1 MPLLS
6 SSSIYCLF
14 FDRIN
19 TKMKQSNR
27 ISPKLQKEKY
37 YRNLTLR
44 NTILHILMFV
54 LPFLLL
60 FFIINMQTSSLIKKQ
75 IYNRLSSSVEENIK
89 TIKTFQYDREI
100 DLKSYSKLNILKI
113 EEVSEYFSFLNLLIK
128 EKKWFDFIII
138 ADLNG
143 NIVLSINLELEA
155 NIATREYF
163 QVSKNGKFY
172 NSGIFYSDILN
183 YPVMI
188 LSYPLMNK
196 NNEIIGILAAA
207 LNLDNFYDLLFD
219 LRTAKTSELF
229 IVNNEGILLSPTK
242 LGGRPLIDKGFY
254 EKEENPHTG
263 EKGIKIHTDY
273 RGQKVLCFYK
283 KLPESNF
290 FLVSEIDFK
299 EAFLPLKRVDKIIL
313 YVVIPF
319 FIILVIISNLYSRRV
334 TSLLRRLTL
343 DLENALSESRAKKKE
358 VDSINI
364 ELRKKAEESERLV
377 QELKSSEEYIRNL
390 IDSISFPVIGLNS
403 SGKITQFNKEAK
415 EFFPIEKLK
424 MGDDIFSVL
433 PWLDYRAIRS
443 ILDEIISNRIPQ
455 KIAQRKQE
463 KGKNIEYYDLY
474 FFPIEVEKKEVTGIT
489 LLIENV
495 TERKKLREQL
505 AEYEKLSALS
515 QLAMGAAHEINNPLL
530 GISSYLE
537 IISEETENIKDK
549 KEIELVLENVYRIS
563 ETIRGLLSF
572 ARPTPPQFAKVNIN
586 KLIDETLSFL
596 RHQPIFRKLKATKEL
611 ATSLPPIT
619 ADFNQIRQVLINMFI
634 NAAQSMPNE
643 GKLHVKTSKVK
654 FKEFIQIDISDTGEG
669 IPLENIK
676 KIFDPFFTT
685 KKSQGTGLGLSI
697 SQSFIK
703 NHNGYINLK
712 SELNK
717 GTTFS
722 IFLPI
727 RQEGRVLIK
736 NEETIS

>member
-1 MPLLS
+1 
-6 SSSIYCLF
+6 
-14 FDRIN
+14 
-19 TKMKQSNR
+19 
-27 ISPKLQKEKY
+27 
-37 YRNLTLR
+37 
-44 NTILHILMFV
+44 
-54 LPFLLL
+54 
-60 FFIINMQTSSLIKKQ
+60 MQTSSLIKKQ
-75 IYNRLSSSVEENIK
+75 IYNRLSCSVEENIK

-113 EEVSEYFSFLNLLIK
+113 EEVSEYLSFLKLLII
-128 EKKWFDFIII
+128 EKKWFDSIII
-138 ADLNG
+138 ADLSG
-143 NIVLSINLELEA
+143 DIVLSINLELEA
-155 NIATREYF
+155 NIANREYF

-196 NNEIIGILAAA
+196 NNEIIGVLAAA

-263 EKGIKIHTDY
+263 EKGIKTHTDY

-290 FLVSEIDFK
+290 LLVSEMDLK
-299 EAFLPLKRVDKIIL
+299 EAFLPLKRVNTIIL

-319 FIILVIISNLYSRRV
+319 FVILIIISNLYSRRV
-334 TSLLRRLTL
+334 TSLLKRLTQ
-343 DLENALSESRAKKKE
+343 DLENALSESHAKKKE

-364 ELRKKAEESERLV
+364 ELRKKAEESEHLL

-390 IDSISFPVIGLNS
+390 IDSISLPVIGLNS

-415 EFFPIEKLK
+415 EFFSIKKLK
-424 MGDDIFSVL
+424 TGDDIFSVL
-433 PWLDYRAIRS
+433 PWLDDRAIRS
-443 ILDEIISNRIPQ
+443 ILDEVISNRTPQ
-455 KIAQRKQE
+455 KIAQKNPE
-463 KGKNIEYYDLY
+463 KGKNIGYYDLS
-474 FFPIEVEKKEVTGIT
+474 FFPIENGGKEVRGIT

-537 IISEETENIKDK
+537 IISEETKNIKHK

-572 ARPTPPQFAKVNIN
+572 ARPTPPQFTKVNIN
-586 KLIDETLSFL
+586 QLIDETLSFL
-596 RHQPIFRKLKATKEL
+596 RHQPIFRKLKVTKEL
-611 ATSLPPIT
+611 APSLLPIT
-619 ADFNQIRQVLINMFI
+619 ADFNQIRQVLINLFI

-669 IPLENIK
+669 IPPENIK

-685 KKSQGTGLGLSI
+685 KKNQGTGLGLSI

-727 RQEGRVLIK
+727 RQERRVLIK

>member
-1 MPLLS
+1 
-6 SSSIYCLF
+6 
-14 FDRIN
+14 
-19 TKMKQSNR
+19 MKQSNR

-299 EAFLPLKRVDKIIL
+299 EAFLPLKRVEKIIL

-390 IDSISFPVIGLNS
+390 IDSISLPVIGLNS

-455 KIAQRKQE
+455 KVAQRKQE

-489 LLIENV
+489 LLIENI

-586 KLIDETLSFL
+586 QLIDETLSFL

>member
-1 MPLLS
+1 
-6 SSSIYCLF
+6 
-14 FDRIN
+14 
-19 TKMKQSNR
+19 MKQSNR

-299 EAFLPLKRVDKIIL
+299 EAFLPLKRVNKIIL

-390 IDSISFPVIGLNS
+390 IDSISLPVIGLNS

-455 KIAQRKQE
+455 KVAQRKQE

-489 LLIENV
+489 LLIENI

-586 KLIDETLSFL
+586 QLIDETLSFL

>member
-1 MPLLS
+1 
-6 SSSIYCLF
+6 
-14 FDRIN
+14 
-19 TKMKQSNR
+19 MKQSNK

-44 NTILHILMFV
+44 NTILHILLFV

-113 EEVSEYFSFLNLLIK
+113 EEVSEYLSFLKLLII
-128 EKKWFDFIII
+128 EKKWFDSIII
-138 ADLNG
+138 ADLSG
-143 NIVLSINLELEA
+143 DIVLSINLELEA
-155 NIATREYF
+155 NIANREYF

-196 NNEIIGILAAA
+196 NNEIIGVLAAA

-263 EKGIKIHTDY
+263 EKGIKTHTDY

-290 FLVSEIDFK
+290 LLVSEMDLK
-299 EAFLPLKRVDKIIL
+299 EAFLPLKRVNTIIL

-319 FIILVIISNLYSRRV
+319 FVILIIISNLYSRRV
-334 TSLLRRLTL
+334 TSLLKRLTQ
-343 DLENALSESRAKKKE
+343 DLENALSESHAKKKE

-364 ELRKKAEESERLV
+364 ELRKKAEESEHLL

-390 IDSISFPVIGLNS
+390 IDSISLPVIGLNS

-415 EFFPIEKLK
+415 EFFSIKKLK
-424 MGDDIFSVL
+424 TGDDIFSVL
-433 PWLDYRAIRS
+433 PWLDDRAIRS
-443 ILDEIISNRIPQ
+443 ILDEVISNRTPQ
-455 KIAQRKQE
+455 KIAQKNPE
-463 KGKNIEYYDLY
+463 KGKNIGYYDLS
-474 FFPIEVEKKEVTGIT
+474 FFPIENGGKEVRGIT

-537 IISEETENIKDK
+537 IISEETKNIKHK

-572 ARPTPPQFAKVNIN
+572 ARPTPPQFTKVNIN
-586 KLIDETLSFL
+586 QLIDETLSFL
-596 RHQPIFRKLKATKEL
+596 RHQPIFRKLKVTKEL
-611 ATSLPPIT
+611 APSLLPIT
-619 ADFNQIRQVLINMFI
+619 ADFNQIRQVLINLFI

-727 RQEGRVLIK
+727 RQERRVLIK

>member
-1 MPLLS
+1 
-6 SSSIYCLF
+6 
-14 FDRIN
+14 
-19 TKMKQSNR
+19 MKQSNK

-44 NTILHILMFV
+44 NTILHILLFV

-75 IYNRLSSSVEENIK
+75 IYNRLSCSVEENIK

-113 EEVSEYFSFLNLLIK
+113 EEVSEYLSFLKLLII
-128 EKKWFDFIII
+128 EKKWFDSIII
-138 ADLNG
+138 ADLSG
-143 NIVLSINLELEA
+143 DIVLSINLELEA
-155 NIATREYF
+155 NIANREYF

-196 NNEIIGILAAA
+196 NNEIIGVLAAA

-263 EKGIKIHTDY
+263 EKGIKTHTDY

-290 FLVSEIDFK
+290 LLVSEMDLK
-299 EAFLPLKRVDKIIL
+299 EAFLPLKRVNTIIL

-319 FIILVIISNLYSRRV
+319 FVILIIISNLYSRRV
-334 TSLLRRLTL
+334 TSLLKRLTQ
-343 DLENALSESRAKKKE
+343 DLENALSESHAKKKE

-364 ELRKKAEESERLV
+364 ELRKKAEESEHLL

-390 IDSISFPVIGLNS
+390 IDSISLPVIGLNS

-415 EFFPIEKLK
+415 EFFSIKKLK
-424 MGDDIFSVL
+424 TGDDIFSVL
-433 PWLDYRAIRS
+433 PWLDDRAIRS
-443 ILDEIISNRIPQ
+443 ILDEVISNRTPQ
-455 KIAQRKQE
+455 KIAQKNPE
-463 KGKNIEYYDLY
+463 KGKNIGYYDLS
-474 FFPIEVEKKEVTGIT
+474 FFPIENGGKEVRGIT

-537 IISEETENIKDK
+537 IISEETKNIKHK

-572 ARPTPPQFAKVNIN
+572 ARPTPPQFTKVNIN
-586 KLIDETLSFL
+586 QLIDETLSFL
-596 RHQPIFRKLKATKEL
+596 RHQPIFRKLKVTKEL
-611 ATSLPPIT
+611 APSLLPIT
-619 ADFNQIRQVLINMFI
+619 ADFNQIRQVLINLFI

-669 IPLENIK
+669 IPPENIK

-685 KKSQGTGLGLSI
+685 KKNQGTGLGLSI

-727 RQEGRVLIK
+727 RQERRVLIK

>member
-1 MPLLS
+1 
-6 SSSIYCLF
+6 
-14 FDRIN
+14 
-19 TKMKQSNR
+19 MKQSNR

-343 DLENALSESRAKKKE
+343 DLENALSESRAKKRE
-358 VDSINI
+358 VDSTNI

-390 IDSISFPVIGLNS
+390 IDSISLPVIGLNN

-433 PWLDYRAIRS
+433 SWLDYRAIRS
-443 ILDEIISNRIPQ
+443 ILDEIISNRTPQ

-474 FFPIEVEKKEVTGIT
+474 FFPIEEGKKEVTGIT
-489 LLIENV
+489 LLIENI

-586 KLIDETLSFL
+586 QLTDETLSFL
-596 RHQPIFRKLKATKEL
+596 RHQPIFRKLKVTKEL

-634 NAAQSMPNE
+634 NASQSMPNE

>member
-1 MPLLS
+1 
-6 SSSIYCLF
+6 
-14 FDRIN
+14 
-19 TKMKQSNR
+19 MKQSNR

-299 EAFLPLKRVDKIIL
+299 EAFLPLKRVNKIIL

-377 QELKSSEEYIRNL
+377 QELKSSEEYIHNL
-390 IDSISFPVIGLNS
+390 IDSISLPVIGLNS

-443 ILDEIISNRIPQ
+443 ILDEIISNRTPQ

-463 KGKNIEYYDLY
+463 KGKNIEYYDLS
-474 FFPIEVEKKEVTGIT
+474 FFPIEEGKKEVTGIT

-586 KLIDETLSFL
+586 QLIDETLSFL
-596 RHQPIFRKLKATKEL
+596 RHQPIFRKLKVTKEL
-611 ATSLPPIT
+611 ATSYLQSQ
-619 ADFNQIRQVLINMFI
+619 QILTR
-634 NAAQSMPNE
+634 
-643 GKLHVKTSKVK
+643 
-654 FKEFIQIDISDTGEG
+654 SD
-669 IPLENIK
+669 
-676 KIFDPFFTT
+676 
-685 KKSQGTGLGLSI
+685 KS
-697 SQSFIK
+697 
-703 NHNGYINLK
+703 
-712 SELNK
+712 
-717 GTTFS
+717 
-722 IFLPI
+722 
-727 RQEGRVLIK
+727 
-736 NEETIS
+736 

>member
-1 MPLLS
+1 
-6 SSSIYCLF
+6 
-14 FDRIN
+14 
-19 TKMKQSNR
+19 MKQSNR

-299 EAFLPLKRVDKIIL
+299 EAFLPLKRVEKIIL

-377 QELKSSEEYIRNL
+377 QELKSSEEYIHNL
-390 IDSISFPVIGLNS
+390 IDSISLPVIGLNS

-455 KIAQRKQE
+455 KVAQRKQE

-489 LLIENV
+489 LLIENI

-586 KLIDETLSFL
+586 QLIDETLSFL

-712 SELNK
+712 KRIE
-717 GTTFS
+717 
-722 IFLPI
+722 
-727 RQEGRVLIK
+727 
-736 NEETIS
+736 

>member
-1 MPLLS
+1 
-6 SSSIYCLF
+6 
-14 FDRIN
+14 
-19 TKMKQSNR
+19 MKQSNR